1 MKDLVGWRRG
11 AAAIAKGVNRL
22 DKLLLVDDDVQMRNV
37 LALYLRRC
45 GFMVREAA
53 NLAEARQLQAKEAP
67 DLTIVDYHLPDG
79 TAFDLLTSTRER
91 ESSEAVIVLTGLG
104 TIDLAV
110 RAIKSGAEHFL
121 TKPVDL
127 ESLQVLVQR
136 TLEQQRDRRQRAFNV
151 AVASPAPQPFL
162 GESRAVR
169 RLEEMAQAAVESDVP
184 VLILGETGSGK
195 GVLAR
200 WIHESSA
207 RKLEPFVDLNCAGL
221 SRELAESELFGH
233 QRGAFTGAVSSKPGL
248 FEVAHKGTLFLD
260 ELGDL
265 DLAVQPK
272 LLKALEEGTFRRVGE
287 LTSRSS
293 DVRLLAAT
301 HRNLASMVKEDRFRE
316 DLLFRV
322 NTLTLEI
329 PPLRERR
336 EDIRAVALTVLG
348 ALCRRR
354 GRVTPELA
362 RDAADMLE
370 QYRWPGNV
378 RELRNVLERAL
389 LFCKGEVLDRDA
401 LRFDRSLEP
410 DQESDELQTLDDAE
424 RRHIVAVLGRAGG
437 KVEDAARILALSRS
451 SLYAKLKK
459 YGLRAA
465 GG

>member
-1 MKDLVGWRRG
+1 
-11 AAAIAKGVNRL
+11 L
-22 DKLLLVDDDVQMRNV
+22 DKVLLVDDDVQMRNV

-45 GFMVREAA
+45 GFGVREAA
-53 NLAEARQLQAKEAP
+53 NLADARQLQAKEPP

-79 TAFDLLTSTRER
+79 TAFDLLSSTRER
-91 ESSEAVIVLTGLG
+91 ESHEAVIVLTGLG

-110 RAIKSGAEHFL
+110 QAIKSGAEHFL

-127 ESLQVLVQR
+127 ESLEILVRR
-136 TLEQQRDRRQRAFNV
+136 TLEQQRDRRQRAFTA
-151 AVASPAPQPFL
+151 AVASTAPTPFL
-162 GESRAVR
+162 GKSVAVQ
-169 RLEEMAQAAVESDVP
+169 RLEEMAQAAVGSDVP

-200 WIHESSA
+200 WIHENSS
-207 RKLEPFVDLNCAGL
+207 RRGEPFVDLNCAGL

-233 QRGAFTGAVSSKPGL
+233 QRGAFTGAVNSKPGL
-248 FEVAHKGTLFLD
+248 IEVAHKGTLFLD

-287 LTSRSS
+287 LTARAS

-301 HRNLASMVKEDRFRE
+301 HRNLAGMVKEDRFRE
-316 DLLFRV
+316 DLLFRI

-336 EDIRAVALTVLG
+336 EDIRAVTQTVLTE
-348 ALCRRR
+348 LCRRR
-354 GRVTPELA
+354 GRVAPEL
-362 RDAADMLE
+362 DEGAAQMLE

-389 LFCKGEVLDRDA
+389 LFCKGNVLDRCA

-410 DQESDELQTLDDAE
+410 DPRPHGQNGAGGEEPQTLDDAE
-424 RRHIVAVLGRAGG
+424 RRHIVAVLGKAGG
-437 KVEDAARILALSRS
+437 KVDDAARILALSRS

>member
-1 MKDLVGWRRG
+1 
-11 AAAIAKGVNRL
+11 L

-45 GFMVREAA
+45 GFTVLDAA
-53 NLAEARQLQAKEAP
+53 TLAEAQQLQAKEVP
-67 DLTIVDYHLPDG
+67 DLTIVDYQLPDG
-79 TAFDLLTSTRER
+79 TAFDLLQAARER
-91 ESSEAVIVLTGLG
+91 DSSEAVIVLTGLG

-110 RAIKSGAEHFL
+110 RAIKGGAEHFL

-127 ESLQVLVQR
+127 ESLEILVRR
-136 TLEQQRDRRQRAFNV
+136 TLEQQRDRRQRAFTA
-151 AVASPAPQPFL
+151 AVASASPTPFL
-162 GESRAVR
+162 GKSRAVK
-169 RLEEMAQAAVESDVP
+169 RLEELAAAAVDSDVP
-184 VLILGETGSGK
+184 VLILGETGTGK

-200 WIHESSA
+200 WIHENSA
-207 RKLEPFVDLNCAGL
+207 RRSEPFVDLNCAGL

-248 FEVAHKGTLFLD
+248 IEVAHKGTLFLD

-272 LLKALEEGTFRRVGE
+272 LLKALEEGSFRRVGE
-287 LTSRSS
+287 LSPRAS

-316 DLLFRV
+316 DLLFRI

-329 PPLRERR
+329 PPLRERS
-336 EDIRAVALTVLG
+336 EDIRAISLTVLND
-348 ALCRRR
+348 LCRRR
-354 GRVTPELA
+354 GRVAPKLA
-362 RDAADMLE
+362 EDALDLLQ

-389 LFCKGEVLDRDA
+389 LFCKGEVLDRNA
-401 LRFDRSLEP
+401 LRFDRTLEP
-410 DQESDELQTLDDAE
+410 DSAEVEAQTLDDAE
-424 RRHIVAVLGRAGG
+424 KRHIAAVLSKAGG
-437 KVEDAARILALSRS
+437 KVDDAARILALSRS

-459 YGLRAA
+459 YGIKAVSP
-465 GG
+465 

>member
-1 MKDLVGWRRG
+1 
-11 AAAIAKGVNRL
+11 L

-45 GFMVREAA
+45 GFNVLDAA
-53 NLAEARQLQAKEAP
+53 TLADARKLQAKETP
-67 DLTIVDYHLPDG
+67 DLTIVDYQLPDG
-79 TAFDLLTSTRER
+79 TAFDLLNAARER

-127 ESLQVLVQR
+127 ESLEILVRR
-136 TLEQQRDRRQRAFNV
+136 TLDQQRDRRQRAFTA
-151 AVASPAPQPFL
+151 AVASAAPTPFL
-162 GESRAVR
+162 GSSRSIR
-169 RLEEMAQAAVESDVP
+169 RLEEMAAAAIGSDVP
-184 VLILGETGSGK
+184 VLILGETGTGK

-200 WIHESSA
+200 WIHENSA
-207 RKLEPFVDLNCAGL
+207 RKAEPFVDLNCAGL
-221 SRELAESELFGH
+221 SRDLAESELFGH
-233 QRGAFTGAVSSKPGL
+233 QRGAFTGAVTSKPGL
-248 FEVAHKGTLFLD
+248 IEVAHKGTLFLD

-272 LLKALEEGTFRRVGE
+272 LLKALEEGSFRRVGE
-287 LTSRSS
+287 LSSRAS

-301 HRNLASMVKEDRFRE
+301 HRNLSSMVREDRFRE
-316 DLLFRV
+316 DLLFRI

-329 PPLRERR
+329 PALRERT
-336 EDIRAVALTVLG
+336 EDIQDVAHTVLND
-348 ALCRRR
+348 LCRRR
-354 GRVTPELA
+354 GRVAPALA
-362 RDAADMLE
+362 EGAVDVLQ

-389 LFCKGEVLDRDA
+389 LFCKGDTLDRDA

-410 DQESDELQTLDDAE
+410 DQSEAEAQTLDDAE
-424 RRHIVAVLGRAGG
+424 RRHIATILLRAGG
-437 KVEDAARILALSRS
+437 RVDDAARILALSRS

-459 YGLRAA
+459 YGIKAA
-465 GG
+465 SQ

>member
-1 MKDLVGWRRG
+1 
-11 AAAIAKGVNRL
+11 L

-45 GFMVREAA
+45 GFTVLDAA
-53 NLAEARQLQAKEAP
+53 TLAEAQQLQAKEVP
-67 DLTIVDYHLPDG
+67 DLTIVDYQLPDG
-79 TAFDLLTSTRER
+79 TAFDLLQAARER
-91 ESSEAVIVLTGLG
+91 DSSEAVIVLTGLG

-110 RAIKSGAEHFL
+110 RAIKGGAEHFL

-127 ESLQVLVQR
+127 ESLEILVRR
-136 TLEQQRDRRQRAFNV
+136 TLEQQRDRRQRAFTA
-151 AVASPAPQPFL
+151 AVASASPTPFL
-162 GESRAVR
+162 GKSRVVK
-169 RLEEMAQAAVESDVP
+169 RLEELAAAAVDSDVP
-184 VLILGETGSGK
+184 VLILGETGTGK

-200 WIHESSA
+200 WIHENSA
-207 RKLEPFVDLNCAGL
+207 RKSEPFVDLNCAGL

-248 FEVAHKGTLFLD
+248 IEVAHKGTLFLD

-272 LLKALEEGTFRRVGE
+272 LLKALEEGNFRRVGE
-287 LTSRSS
+287 LSPRAS

-301 HRNLASMVKEDRFRE
+301 HRNLAGMVKEDRFRE
-316 DLLFRV
+316 DLLFRI

-329 PPLRERR
+329 PPLRERT
-336 EDIRAVALTVLG
+336 EDIRAISLTVLSD
-348 ALCRRR
+348 LCRRR
-354 GRVTPELA
+354 GRVAPELA
-362 RDAADMLE
+362 EDAADVLQ

-389 LFCKGEVLDRDA
+389 LFCKGEVLDRSA

-410 DQESDELQTLDDAE
+410 DTAEAEAQTLDDAE
-424 RRHIVAVLGRAGG
+424 KRHIAAVLSKAGG
-437 KVEDAARILALSRS
+437 KVDDAARILALSRS

-459 YGLRAA
+459 YGIKAVSP
-465 GG
+465 

>member
-1 MKDLVGWRRG
+1 
-11 AAAIAKGVNRL
+11 L

-45 GFMVREAA
+45 GFTVLDAA
-53 NLAEARQLQAKEAP
+53 TLAEAQQLQAKEVP
-67 DLTIVDYHLPDG
+67 DLTIVDYQLPDG
-79 TAFDLLTSTRER
+79 TAFDLLQAARER
-91 ESSEAVIVLTGLG
+91 DSSEAVIVLTGLG

-127 ESLQVLVQR
+127 ESLEILVRR
-136 TLEQQRDRRQRAFNV
+136 TLEQQRDRRQRAFTA
-151 AVASPAPQPFL
+151 AVASASPTPFL
-162 GESRAVR
+162 GKSRAVM
-169 RLEEMAQAAVESDVP
+169 RLEEMAAAAVDSDVP
-184 VLILGETGSGK
+184 VLILGETGTGK

-200 WIHESSA
+200 WIHENSA
-207 RKLEPFVDLNCAGL
+207 RKSEPFVDLNCAGL

-248 FEVAHKGTLFLD
+248 IEVAHKGTLFLD

-272 LLKALEEGTFRRVGE
+272 LLKALEEGSFRRVGE
-287 LTSRSS
+287 LSPRAS

-316 DLLFRV
+316 DLLFRI

-329 PPLRERR
+329 PPLRERS
-336 EDIRAVALTVLG
+336 EDIRSISLTVLND
-348 ALCRRR
+348 LCRRR
-354 GRVTPELA
+354 GRVAPELA
-362 RDAADMLE
+362 ADAADLLQ

-389 LFCKGEVLDRDA
+389 LFCKGEVLDRSA

-410 DQESDELQTLDDAE
+410 DSSEVEAQTLDDAE
-424 RRHIVAVLGRAGG
+424 KRHIAAVLSRAGG
-437 KVEDAARILALSRS
+437 KVDDAARILALSRS

-459 YGLRAA
+459 YGIKAVSP
-465 GG
+465 

>member
-1 MKDLVGWRRG
+1 
-11 AAAIAKGVNRL
+11 
-22 DKLLLVDDDVQMRNV
+22 MRNV
-37 LALYLRRC
+37 LALFLRRC
-45 GFMVREAA
+45 GFAVFDAA
-53 NLAEARQLQAKEAP
+53 NLADARQLQAKESP

-79 TAFDLLTSTRER
+79 SAFDLLTSTRER

-110 RAIKSGAEHFL
+110 RAIKAGAEHFL

-127 ESLQVLVQR
+127 ESLEVLVRR
-136 TLEQQRDRRQRAFNV
+136 TLEQQRDRRQRNFTA
-151 AVASPAPQPFL
+151 AVASASPTPFL
-162 GESRAVR
+162 GKSRAMR
-169 RLEEMAQAAVESDVP
+169 RLEEMSQAAVESDVP
-184 VLILGETGSGK
+184 VLILGETGTGK

-200 WIHESSA
+200 WIHENSA
-207 RKLEPFVDLNCAGL
+207 RKAEPFVDLNCAGL

-233 QRGAFTGAVSSKPGL
+233 QRGAFTGAVTSKPGL
-248 FEVAHKGTLFLD
+248 IEVAHKGTLFLD

-265 DLAVQPK
+265 DLTVQPK
-272 LLKALEEGTFRRVGE
+272 LLKALEEGQFRRVGE
-287 LTSRSS
+287 LSSRAT

-301 HRNLASMVKEDRFRE
+301 HRNLSGMVKEDRFRE
-316 DLLFRV
+316 DLLFRI

-329 PPLRERR
+329 PPLRERS
-336 EDIRAVALTVLG
+336 EDIRSVALTVLG
-348 ALCRRR
+348 ELCRRR
-354 GRVTPELA
+354 GRTAPTLGD
-362 RDAADMLE
+362 DAVQLLE

-389 LFCKGEVLDRDA
+389 LFCKGDRLDRGA

-410 DQESDELQTLDDAE
+410 DSSSAIEAAQTLDDAE
-424 RRHIVAVLGRAGG
+424 RRHIASVLDKAGG
-437 KVEDAARILALSRS
+437 KVDDAARILALSRS

>member
-1 MKDLVGWRRG
+1 MDKVLV
-11 AAAIAKGVNRL
+11 
-22 DKLLLVDDDVQMRNV
+22 VDDDVQMRNV

-45 GFMVREAA
+45 GFAVQEAA
-53 NLAEARQLQAKEAP
+53 NLADARHLQAKESP

-79 TAFDLLTSTRER
+79 TAFDLLTTTRER

-127 ESLQVLVQR
+127 ESLEILVRR
-136 TLEQQRDRRQRAFNV
+136 TLEQQRDRRQRAFSA
-151 AVASPAPQPFL
+151 AVASSAPTPFL
-162 GESRAVR
+162 GTSRAVR
-169 RLEEMAQAAVESDVP
+169 RLEEMAAAAIESDVP

-200 WIHESSA
+200 WIHEKSA
-207 RKLEPFVDLNCAGL
+207 RRGEPFVDLNCAGL

-233 QRGAFTGAVSSKPGL
+233 QRGAFTGAVTSKPGL
-248 FEVAHKGTLFLD
+248 IEVAHKGTLFLD

-287 LTSRSS
+287 LASRTS

-301 HRNLASMVKEDRFRE
+301 HRHLAGMVKEDRFRE
-316 DLLFRV
+316 DLLFRI

-336 EDIRAVALTVLG
+336 EDIRNVALTVL
-348 ALCRRR
+348 AELCRRR
-354 GRVTPELA
+354 GRAAPDLGE
-362 RDAADMLE
+362 DAIEILE

-389 LFCKGEVLDRDA
+389 LFCKGAVLDRNA

-410 DQESDELQTLDDAE
+410 ESGVMRVADDDAQTLDDAE
-424 RRHIVAVLGRAGG
+424 RRHIAAVLGRAGG
-437 KVEDAARILALSRS
+437 KVDDAARILALSRS